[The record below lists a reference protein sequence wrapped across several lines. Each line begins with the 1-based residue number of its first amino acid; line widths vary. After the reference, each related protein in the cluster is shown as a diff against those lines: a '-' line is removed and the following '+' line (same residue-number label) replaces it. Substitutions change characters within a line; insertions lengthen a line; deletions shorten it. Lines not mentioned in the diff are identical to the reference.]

1 MRANYYPT
9 SPYLLANKDYCF
21 TFLGLLVSSFFHAQK
36 YNSGCYIFFTSSGCR
51 SAFSEA
57 AAPVILR
64 ENKQMAYRLVI
75 KETSNPAQSKNPKI
89 ASMFLT
95 QGSLPFE
102 LLWDK
107 FSMYVIPV
115 NGTFCHLWRG
125 HEGRFS
131 VYKYPGL
138 HGNGRYS
145 ESMLPEAEL
154 KDLRKGVQLF
164 MLIGRKWHPKSY
176 SGSDV
181 SYDLLKNIM
190 SLRHFRETFLIVD
203 KCHIVRQNL
212 KIFSFPLDNTEDSA
226 DAALPV
232 ERSQTAALL
241 IRREI
246 LS

>member
-1 MRANYYPT
+1 
-9 SPYLLANKDYCF
+9 
-21 TFLGLLVSSFFHAQK
+21 
-36 YNSGCYIFFTSSGCR
+36 
-51 SAFSEA
+51 
-57 AAPVILR
+57 
-64 ENKQMAYRLVI
+64 MAYRLVI
-75 KETSNPAQSKNPKI
+75 KETSNPVQSKNPKI

-131 VYKYPGL
+131 VYVHALRDKPVHLSRYFIDRDICSDQVTRLSSYFELCLYFLNWTFTSINFLNHPSWHCSCVPLHIFDYVYNYLMYSNVSFVDCYKYPGL

-154 KDLRKGVQLF
+154 KDLRKGVQMVDLGC
-164 MLIGRKWHPKSY
+164 IAYWSVIHVDWSEGKWHPKSY
-176 SGSDV
+176 S
-181 SYDLLKNIM
+181 
-190 SLRHFRETFLIVD
+190 
-203 KCHIVRQNL
+203 
-212 KIFSFPLDNTEDSA
+212 EDSA

-232 ERSQTAALL
+232 ERSQTAMLL

>member
-1 MRANYYPT
+1 
-9 SPYLLANKDYCF
+9 
-21 TFLGLLVSSFFHAQK
+21 
-36 YNSGCYIFFTSSGCR
+36 
-51 SAFSEA
+51 
-57 AAPVILR
+57 
-64 ENKQMAYRLVI
+64 MAYRLVI

-131 VYKYPGL
+131 VYVHALRDKPVHLSRYFINREICSDQVIWGRISMVNAERRYKYPGL

-154 KDLRKGVQLF
+154 KDLRKGVH
-164 MLIGRKWHPKSY
+164 MIDPGCIAYWSVIHVDWSEGKWHPKSFRC
-176 SGSDV
+176 
-181 SYDLLKNIM
+181 LLRSSKEY
-190 SLRHFRETFLIVD
+190 H
-203 KCHIVRQNL
+203 
-212 KIFSFPLDNTEDSA
+212 EDSA

-232 ERSQTAALL
+232 ERSQTAVLL